1 MKRRLALTAALL
13 VSTLSHAGHADA
25 AGGRCRQYEPLLAEL
40 APKRG
45 WDINRMSRI
54 MYRES
59 RCQPTVVN
67 RRGGDSG
74 LLQVHPITWQFLST
88 KFGVPMSQ
96 MRPWLLDPANN
107 VRAGVA
113 LCDFWRNAGR
123 SCYAPWVVR

>member
-1 MKRRLALTAALL
+1 MKRRIALTAALL
-13 VSTLSHAGHADA
+13 LGTVVPGHAY
-25 AGGRCRQYEPLLAEL
+25 AGSGRCAQYESLLTAY
-40 APKRG
+40 APRG
-45 WDINRMSRI
+45 GWNVAKMSRI
-54 MYRES
+54 MFRES

-107 VRAGVA
+107 VQAAA
-113 LCDFWRNAGR
+113 LLCNFWRQAGR
-123 SCYAPWVVR
+123 SCYQPWVVN